1 VGTGLKQNW
10 RRLAPGILISA
21 ASLVIILYF
30 IDLDRLIE
38 ALRLADYRFV
48 ALLFGVTIL
57 WLAVR
62 SLVWRTLLKEQASF
76 SQVFFTLNEGYLLNN
91 LLPFRLG
98 EVGRAFLLAKKAKL
112 KFLQVFSTILIERAL
127 DVAMAVGLL
136 LTTLP
141 FVVQTSLG
149 WQVALVTGGLVLFGL
164 GLLYLLARNQSWAL
178 KRFDALGQRFSILK
192 RVLKEQHLAAFFSG
206 LEALTDGKRFFL
218 VILLMFLNWGVALL
232 QFFLLVRAFFPEAQ
246 LLWGAFTLSVM
257 ALGIAVPSSPGG
269 IGVMEVSI
277 MGALSAFNLDP
288 SASLAAAL
296 TAHLCNYLI
305 TGIFGVFA
313 LARDGMTITGLYR
326 DVSQISQAGQ
336 GRVN

>member
-1 VGTGLKQNW
+1 MGTGLKRNW

-38 ALRLADYRFV
+38 ALRLADYRIV
-48 ALLFGVTIL
+48 ALLFGVSIV
-57 WLAVR
+57 WLIVR
-62 SLVWRTLLKEQASF
+62 AMVWRTLLREQASF

-98 EVGRAFLLAKKAKL
+98 EVGRAFLLAKKANL

-127 DVAMAVGLL
+127 DVAMAAGLL

-141 FVVQTSLG
+141 FVVQTGLG
-149 WQVALVTGGLVLFGL
+149 WQVALITGGLVLFGL
-164 GLLYLLARNQSWAL
+164 GLFYLLARNQNWAL
-178 KRFDALGQRFSILK
+178 IQFQALGQRISILQ
-192 RVLKEQHLAAFFSG
+192 RVLKEQHLLSFFSG
-206 LEALTDGKRFFL
+206 LDALTDSRRFL
-218 VILLMFLNWGVALL
+218 IVILLMFLNWGVALL

-246 LLWGAFTLSVM
+246 VLWGAFTLSVM

-277 MGALSAFNLDP
+277 MGALAAFNLDP

-296 TAHLCNYLI
+296 TAHLCNYLV
-305 TGIFGVFA
+305 TGVFGAFA
-313 LARDGMTITGLYR
+313 LARDGLSLTGLYR
-326 DVSQISQAGQ
+326 DVSQISSAGQ
-336 GRVN
+336 DGMN